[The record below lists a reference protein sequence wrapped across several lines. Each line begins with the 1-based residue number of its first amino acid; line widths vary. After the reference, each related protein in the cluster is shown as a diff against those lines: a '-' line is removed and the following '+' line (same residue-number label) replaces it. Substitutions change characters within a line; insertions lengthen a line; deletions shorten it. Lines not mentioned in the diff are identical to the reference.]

1 MSPVGVL
8 GGCVVIV
15 GEEGCESRSLV
26 SGEDPEFPVF
36 VRSLSKI

>member
-8 GGCVVIV
+8 GGSVVIV
-15 GEEGCESRSLV
+15 GEEGCEPGSLV
-26 SGEDPEFPVF
+26 SGKDPKFPVS